1 MSVHGGYLK
10 GIAQTQGVKLVHV
23 RVDCAGGVALVDG
36 QGNGLARPLQNGRH
50 SGVGGRQAHLDVG
63 YHNDSVGQLD
73 ADLRLAAHKLEDL
86 VVCPRLDAAGVHEVK
101 GAAAPLAGPIDPV
114 PGDPRR
120 IFHNGSPP
128 AGQFIEEHRL
138 AHIGTA
144 DNGHQRFRHMHPSY
158 THIVS

>member
-1 MSVHGGYLK
+1 MGFPHNGHPDQVRFLLLPGLLRELRHAPVQQIPSSVSVHGGYLK

-86 VVCPRLDAAGVHEVK
+86 VVRPRLDAAGVHEVK
-101 GAAAPLAGPIDPV
+101 RCGRATRRSRRSGP
-114 PGDPRR
+114 G
-120 IFHNGSPP
+120 
-128 AGQFIEEHRL
+128 
-138 AHIGTA
+138 
-144 DNGHQRFRHMHPSY
+144 
-158 THIVS
+158 